1 MRRLMDGA
9 RQDPFAVLGHHPQ
22 ETGELVRV
30 LLPRAVEARLIDLE
44 APMERVGDSPFF
56 EWRGPGGR
64 VPQRYRIGWR
74 DADGGEHTAY
84 DPYCFPPQVGE
95 LDLDLFG
102 QGRHWQIYRVLG
114 AHPRELDG
122 IPGVLFATWA
132 PNAERVS
139 VVGDFNGWD
148 GHRHPMRP
156 RDGPGVWELFI
167 PGVSAGALYNFALQ
181 PWGGG
186 PCQVKI
192 DPYGRRFEGR
202 PATAALVTPDSTYRW
217 RDADWMAGHREW
229 DWQHS
234 PISVYEVHLGSW
246 RRDEHRRVLGYRK
259 LADELVVYVSTLG
272 FTHIELLPVTEHP
285 RDASWGYQTTGYY
298 APTSRFGSPDDFRYF
313 VDHCHHH
320 GIGVI
325 LDWVPGHFPKD
336 AHALARF
343 DGTALYE
350 HEDPRQG
357 EPCERGTLVF
367 NYGRNEVK
375 NFLLANALFW
385 LDEFHL
391 DGLRVDA
398 VASMLYLDHSR
409 KSGEWIPNEYGGNEN
424 LEAIAFL
431 RDLNEL
437 THQRHPGTLTVAEEA
452 TAWPQVT
459 RPTWVGGLGFNMKW
473 NMGWMHD
480 TLEYMSKDPI
490 FRHYHHDLLTFGLL
504 YAFSENFLL
513 PLSHDEV
520 AHLKYSLLEKM
531 PGDDWQRLA
540 NLRLLYTCMWTYPGK
555 KLLFMGGEFAQ
566 GRKWNHAEA
575 LDWHLLDQPA
585 HRGAQALV
593 SDLNHLYETV
603 PALHAHDFESQGF
616 EWIDCHDAPQS
627 TISFVRRHGND
638 VLVVVLNFTPV
649 TRHDYRIGVPLPGVY
664 REVLNSDS
672 EYYGGSNVGNGGDL
686 KAQPRPWMGRRHS
699 LNVTLPP
706 LGGVV
711 FRPEGAAR

>member
-1 MRRLMDGA
+1 
-9 RQDPFAVLGHHPQ
+9 
-22 ETGELVRV
+22 
-30 LLPRAVEARLIDLE
+30 
-44 APMERVGDSPFF
+44 
-56 EWRGPGGR
+56 
-64 VPQRYRIGWR
+64 
-74 DADGGEHTAY
+74 
-84 DPYCFPPQVGE
+84 
-95 LDLDLFG
+95 
-102 QGRHWQIYRVLG
+102 
-114 AHPRELDG
+114 
-122 IPGVLFATWA
+122 
-132 PNAERVS
+132 
-139 VVGDFNGWD
+139 
-148 GHRHPMRP
+148 
-156 RDGPGVWELFI
+156 
-167 PGVSAGALYNFALQ
+167 
-181 PWGGG
+181 
-186 PCQVKI
+186 
-192 DPYGRRFEGR
+192 
-202 PATAALVTPDSTYRW
+202 
-217 RDADWMAGHREW
+217 MAGHREW